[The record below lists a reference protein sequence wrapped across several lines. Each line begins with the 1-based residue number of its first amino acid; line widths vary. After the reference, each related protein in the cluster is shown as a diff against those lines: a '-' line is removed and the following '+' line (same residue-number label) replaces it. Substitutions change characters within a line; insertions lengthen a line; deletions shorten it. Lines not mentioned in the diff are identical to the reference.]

1 MQTTDP
7 VNGLLGEALKESAAT
22 RFSGVLRVDGW
33 PGATVYLAGGGI
45 AACETPG
52 APSLEV
58 VLLRSRRVSE
68 SAWDAA
74 FAAAAIAN
82 RHLTTELVKR
92 ELVRAGELE
101 ALLRT
106 ALADAIFAL
115 VSGQVDACRAEMS
128 AVSSPLS
135 LTPAARSGWLL
146 AEATRRVQVL
156 ASFPEPA
163 VSAQDRIAVAPV
175 SAVAPVAA
183 DAAHVVR
190 RGLAP
195 SEGEAEILALADGR
209 RTARDLAFALGR
221 GLYATLLQ
229 LTRMRANGLV
239 VIRPP
244 GTEYPPDEEEPGGP
258 SRGGDDN
265 ERTASGL
272 PRRRKDRAS
281 PPRAIT
287 ASVQMLRPRTARS
300 TKPDETL

>member
-7 VNGLLGEALKESAAT
+7 VNGLFGEALKEIAAT
-22 RFSGVLRVDGW
+22 RFSGVLRVDGA
-33 PGATVYLAGGGI
+33 PGATVYLSGGGI

-58 VLLRSRRVSE
+58 VLLRSRRVAE
-68 SAWDAA
+68 SDWDAA

-82 RHLTTELVKR
+82 RHMTTELVKR
-92 ELVRAGELE
+92 DLVRAGELE

-106 ALADAIFAL
+106 ALADGIFAL
-115 VSGQVDACRAEMS
+115 VSGQVDACRAELS
-128 AVSSPLS
+128 GVSSPLS

-146 AEATRRVQVL
+146 AEATRRMQVL

-175 SAVAPVAA
+175 APVAV
-183 DAAHVVR
+183 DAADGAR
-190 RGLAP
+190 RGPAP
-195 SEGEAEILALADGR
+195 GEAEILTLADGR

-244 GTEYPPDEEEPGGP
+244 GTEYPPDEAPATP
-258 SRGGDDN
+258 SQGGDDN
-265 ERTASGL
+265 EATVSGL

-281 PPRAIT
+281 PPRGIT

>member
-7 VNGLLGEALKESAAT
+7 VNGLLGEALKEISAT
-22 RFSGVLRVDGW
+22 RFSGVLRVDGS
-33 PGATVYLAGGGI
+33 PGATVYLSGGGI

-68 SAWDAA
+68 ADWDAA

-82 RHLTTELVKR
+82 RHMTTELVKR

-146 AEATRRVQVL
+146 AEAMRRMQVL

-163 VSAQDRIAVAPV
+163 VSAQDRIAVAP
-175 SAVAPVAA
+175 AAA
-183 DAAHVVR
+183 DAADGAR
-190 RGLAP
+190 RGPAP
-195 SEGEAEILALADGR
+195 GEAEILALADGR

-244 GTEYPPDEEEPGGP
+244 GSEYPPDEEPGAP
-258 SRGGDDN
+258 PQGGDDN
-265 ERTASGL
+265 EATVSGL

-281 PPRAIT
+281 PPRGIT
-287 ASVQMLRPRTARS
+287 ASVQMLRPRTPRS

>member
-7 VNGLLGEALKESAAT
+7 VNGLLGEALKEIAAT
-22 RFSGVLRVDGW
+22 RFSGVLRADGS
-33 PGATVYLAGGGI
+33 PGATMYLSGGGI

-52 APSLEV
+52 APSIEV

-68 SAWDAA
+68 ADWDAA

-82 RHLTTELVKR
+82 RHMTTELVKR

-106 ALADAIFAL
+106 ALADGIFAL

-146 AEATRRVQVL
+146 AEATRRVQML

-163 VSAQDRIAVAPV
+163 VSAQDRIAVA
-175 SAVAPVAA
+175 SVATVAA
-183 DAAHVVR
+183 DAADGVR
-190 RGLAP
+190 RRPAP
-195 SEGEAEILALADGR
+195 SVGEAEILALADGR

-244 GTEYPPDEEEPGGP
+244 GTEYPPDEAPAGP
-258 SRGGDDN
+258 SPGGDDN
-265 ERTASGL
+265 EATVSGL

-281 PPRAIT
+281 PPRGIT
-287 ASVQMLRPRTARS
+287 ASVQMLRPRTPRS

>member
-7 VNGLLGEALKESAAT
+7 VNGLFGEALKEIAAT
-22 RFSGVLRVDGW
+22 RFSGLLRVDGS
-33 PGATVYLAGGGI
+33 PGATVYLSGGGI
-45 AACETPG
+45 TACETPG
-52 APSLEV
+52 APGLEV
-58 VLLRSRRVSE
+58 VLLRSRRVAE
-68 SAWDAA
+68 SDWDAA

-82 RHLTTELVKR
+82 RHMTTELVKR

-106 ALADAIFAL
+106 ALADGIFAL

-128 AVSSPLS
+128 GVSSPLS

-146 AEATRRVQVL
+146 AEATRRMQVL

-163 VSAQDRIAVAPV
+163 VSARDRIAVAP
-175 SAVAPVAA
+175 VAPVAA
-183 DAAHVVR
+183 DAAR
-190 RGLAP
+190 RGPAP
-195 SEGEAEILALADGR
+195 GEAEILALADGR

-229 LTRMRANGLV
+229 LTRMRANSLV

-244 GTEYPPDEEEPGGP
+244 GTEYPPDEAPAGP
-258 SRGGDDN
+258 SQRGDDN
-265 ERTASGL
+265 EATVSGL

-281 PPRAIT
+281 PPRGIT
-287 ASVQMLRPRTARS
+287 AGVQLLRPRTPRS

>member
-7 VNGLLGEALKESAAT
+7 VNGLLGEALKEIAAT
-22 RFSGVLRVDGW
+22 RFSGVLRVDGS
-33 PGATVYLAGGGI
+33 PGATVYVSGGGI

-68 SAWDAA
+68 SDWDAA

-82 RHLTTELVKR
+82 RHMTTELVKR

-115 VSGQVDACRAEMS
+115 VSGRVDACHAEMS

-146 AEATRRVQVL
+146 AEATRRMQVL

-175 SAVAPVAA
+175 ALVPA
-183 DAAHVVR
+183 DAADTVR

-195 SEGEAEILALADGR
+195 GLGEAEILALADGR

-244 GTEYPPDEEEPGGP
+244 GTQYPPDEEPAGP
-258 SRGGDDN
+258 PQGGDDN
-265 ERTASGL
+265 EATVSGL

-281 PPRAIT
+281 PPRAIA
-287 ASVQMLRPRTARS
+287 ASVQMLRPRTPRS
-300 TKPDETL
+300 AKPDETL

>member
-7 VNGLLGEALKESAAT
+7 VHGLLGEALKEIATT
-22 RFSGVLRVDGW
+22 RFSGVLRVDGS
-33 PGATVYLAGGGI
+33 PGATVYLSGGGI

-68 SAWDAA
+68 SDWDGA

-82 RHLTTELVKR
+82 RHMTTELVKR
-92 ELVRAGELE
+92 ELVRVGELE

-106 ALADAIFAL
+106 ALADGIFAL

-128 AVSSPLS
+128 GVSSPLS

-146 AEATRRVQVL
+146 AEATRRMQVL

-175 SAVAPVAA
+175 AA
-183 DAAHVVR
+183 DAADGAR
-190 RGLAP
+190 RGPAP
-195 SEGEAEILALADGR
+195 GEAEVLALADGR

-244 GTEYPPDEEEPGGP
+244 GTEYPPDEEPAGP
-258 SRGGDDN
+258 SQGGDDN
-265 ERTASGL
+265 EATVSGL

-281 PPRAIT
+281 PSRGIT
-287 ASVQMLRPRTARS
+287 ASVQMLRPRTPRS